1 MCYTIFGDFNMMK
14 KTNTLTKD
22 ERKSELILKDPNI
35 YKGLIL
41 LALPLMINNFLRTF
55 HDMVDMYFVSKI
67 PDLASEAV
75 SSIQMTFPVIFTF
88 ISLGIGLSIAGTTL
102 IGQHLG
108 GKNKTM
114 ARHYASKL
122 FLIALISGILFAA
135 LSFFFASTVISWMG
149 AEGYV
154 LEQSTK
160 YIRIRSLELP
170 LLFIFF
176 AYMGTRQA
184 SGDTLSPV
192 LISGSGIVLNLI
204 LSPIFIT
211 TLGLG
216 VAGAAWAT
224 LLGNTLVMPVAL
236 YRLFFA
242 KTGVTVDPKE
252 IFTSKLDRKL
262 PFEDKFKTLIRIIK
276 TAAPASFGQA
286 FTAIGFGVMNGMIY
300 SYGVETV
307 AAFGVGTRLISMV
320 LHPVMAMGAILSAY
334 IGQNIGAMNPE
345 RAKETMVKTF
355 KLSIGIMTAGSLLLL
370 PLRGPL
376 ASIFLEE
383 DPVAL
388 ALTKDFMYYI
398 LLGLPLMAV
407 YQTFIGTF
415 NGTANTHYTFILS
428 VTRLWGIRLPLIVLF
443 AQLFPG
449 RGSQII
455 WEVMLISNLLIAG
468 VGYILYKRVDFK
480 PKVDVDRKTRKARRR
495 IKQDPAF
502 KNS

>member
-1 MCYTIFGDFNMMK
+1 MMK
-14 KTNTLTKD
+14 NTGALNKD
-22 ERKSELILKDPNI
+22 ERKSHLILKDPNI

-55 HDMVDMYFVSKI
+55 HDMVDMFFVSRI
-67 PDLASEAV
+67 PDLASESV
-75 SSIQMTFPVIFTF
+75 SAIQMTFPVVFTF

-108 GKNKTM
+108 GQNKKM

-122 FLIALISGILFAA
+122 FLIALIAGILFAA
-135 LSFFFASTVISWMG
+135 LAYTFAPIVIGWMG

-154 LEQSTK
+154 LEEAVK
-160 YIRIRSLELP
+160 YMQIRSLELP

-184 SGDTLSPV
+184 SGDTVSPV
-192 LISGSGIVLNLI
+192 LISGSGIVLNTI
-204 LSPIFIT
+204 LSPIMIT

-216 VAGAAWAT
+216 VSGAAWAT
-224 LLGNTLVMPVAL
+224 LLGNSIVMPIAL

-242 KTGVTVDPKE
+242 KTGVTVDPKD
-252 IFTSKLDRKL
+252 IFTSKLDKHL
-262 PFEDKFKTLIRIIK
+262 PFEEKFKTLIKIIK

-286 FTAIGFGVMNGMIY
+286 ITAIGFGVMNGVIF

-334 IGQNIGAMNPE
+334 IGQNIGAKNPE

-355 KLSIGIMTAGSLLLL
+355 KLSIGIMAAGSLILI
-370 PLRGPL
+370 PLRAPL
-376 ASIFLEE
+376 ASIFLEN
-383 DPVAL
+383 DPVAY
-388 ALTKDFMYYI
+388 ALTQDFMFYI
-398 LLGLPLMAV
+398 LIGLPLMAV

-415 NGTANTHYTFILS
+415 NGTANTHFTFILA

-443 AQLFPG
+443 GQLFPD
-449 RGSQII
+449 RGSQVI
-455 WEVMLISNLLIAG
+455 WEVMLISNLLIAV
-468 VGYILYKRVDFK
+468 VGYILYRRVDFQ
-480 PKVDVDRKTRKARRR
+480 PKVDVDRKTRKAMKAERR
-495 IKQDPAF
+495 IKQDPEL
-502 KNS
+502 KNA

>member
-1 MCYTIFGDFNMMK
+1 
-14 KTNTLTKD
+14 
-22 ERKSELILKDPNI
+22 
-35 YKGLIL
+35 
-41 LALPLMINNFLRTF
+41 
-55 HDMVDMYFVSKI
+55 
-67 PDLASEAV
+67 
-75 SSIQMTFPVIFTF
+75 
-88 ISLGIGLSIAGTTL
+88 
-102 IGQHLG
+102 
-108 GKNKTM
+108 
-114 ARHYASKL
+114 
-122 FLIALISGILFAA
+122 
-135 LSFFFASTVISWMG
+135 
-149 AEGYV
+149 
-154 LEQSTK
+154 
-160 YIRIRSLELP
+160 
-170 LLFIFF
+170 
-176 AYMGTRQA
+176 
-184 SGDTLSPV
+184 
-192 LISGSGIVLNLI
+192 
-204 LSPIFIT
+204 
-211 TLGLG
+211 
-216 VAGAAWAT
+216 
-224 LLGNTLVMPVAL
+224 MPVAL
-236 YRLFFA
+236 YRLFFE